1 MNTNDTNSEKANFI
15 DHLARRM
22 TWPRFFFALGLIVFW
37 TTIIFPFYW
46 MVSSSF
52 KTGEQMAG
60 RAPVFVPTE
69 LRWDAYLELFDP
81 SPEYTRYL
89 WNHVW
94 YRLLGGYNIQ
104 FDAPR
109 ERFQD
114 FGVNVINSL
123 FVAVPTAL
131 IAVILSM
138 LGAYAVARLNFR
150 GKDFLLNSILII
162 YLFPGILLI
171 IPLFA
176 MLSQLSQYVGVE
188 VQDNLPVLIFTYLA
202 QTLPVALYMLA
213 NYFRTIP
220 DEIEQAALIDGC
232 TRLGV
237 IWRVTMPLAVPA
249 LVSVAI
255 YTFMIAWNE
264 FLYALVFLNDRFMF
278 TMPIKINA
286 IFNDPSPRMEVVMA
300 ASTVM
305 SLPVMVLFLALE
317 RFLAEGLS
325 AGGVKG

>member
-1 MNTNDTNSEKANFI
+1 MTIPKFI
-15 DHLARRM
+15 
-22 TWPRFFFALGLIVFW
+22 FAIAMFLFW
-37 TTIIFPFYW
+37 AMIIFPFFW

-52 KTGEQMAG
+52 KTGAEIAARQ
-60 RAPVFVPTE
+60 PVFIPSE
-69 LRWDAYLELFDP
+69 LRTEAYRELVEP
-81 SPEYTRYL
+81 SASYVEYA

-94 YRLLGGYNIQ
+94 YRILGGYAVQ
-104 FDAPR
+104 FDSGQ

-114 FGVNVINSL
+114 FGINIINS
-123 FVAVPTAL
+123 FVVAVPTAL

-138 LGAYAVARLNFR
+138 MGAYAIARLNFK
-150 GKDFLLNSILII
+150 GKDFMLNSVLMI

-176 MLSQLSQYVGVE
+176 MLSQISQWLGFE
-188 VQDNLPVLIFTYLA
+188 VQDNLAILIFTYLA

-220 DEIEQAALIDGC
+220 DEIEQAAMIDGC
-232 TRLGV
+232 TRVQV
-237 IWRVTMPLAVPA
+237 IWKITMPLAVPA
-249 LVSVAI
+249 LVSVAV

-264 FLYALVFLNDRFMF
+264 FLYALVFLNDRALF

-286 IFNDPSPRMEVVMA
+286 IFNDPSPRMAVVMA
-300 ASTVM
+300 ASTIM
-305 SLPVMVLFLALE
+305 SLPVMLLFLALE
-317 RFLAEGLS
+317 RYLAEGLS

>member
-1 MNTNDTNSEKANFI
+1 MVKSDRQKATFI
-15 DHLARRM
+15 DHLAGWLN
-22 TWPRFFFALGLIVFW
+22 WPRFFFALGMIIFW

-52 KTGEQMAG
+52 KTGAEIAG
-60 RAPVFVPTE
+60 REPAFIPGE
-69 LRWDAYLELFDP
+69 LRWDAYQELFNPAWD
-81 SPEYTRYL
+81 
-89 WNHVW
+89 H
-94 YRLLGGYNIQ
+94 
-104 FDAPR
+104 
-109 ERFQD
+109 FQN
-114 FGVNVINSL
+114 FGVNVLNSIM
-123 FVAVPTAL
+123 VAVPTAL

-138 LGAYAVARLNFR
+138 LGAYAIARLRFR
-150 GKDFLLNSILII
+150 GKEFLLNSILMI

-176 MLSQLSQYVGVE
+176 MLAQISLWVGID
-188 VQDNLPVLIFTYLA
+188 VQDNLGVLVVTYLA

-232 TRLGV
+232 NRLEV

-249 LVSVAI
+249 LVSVGI

-264 FLYALVFLNDRFMF
+264 FLYALVFLNDRELF

-305 SLPVMVLFLALE
+305 SLPVMILFLALE